1 MMRTWR
7 TLYGVSSTN
16 PPNHTMAEVS
26 LELLEP
32 HPFTL
37 GAKLLGT
44 TQMAGN
50 RPQVL

>member
-1 MMRTWR
+1 MIKNVANS
-7 TLYGVSSTN
+7 LHGGSSTN

-50 RPQVL
+50 SP